1 MNIFLARLV
10 AMDYN
15 IFFSL
20 GHLDYSIDWTIEWMG
35 LLTPFDA
42 NVEKWTLPLEME
54 YFEFQCILLNFSDM
68 ANIQNG
74 SNT

>member
-42 NVEKWTLPLEME
+42 NVEKGTLPHKME
-54 YFEFQCILLNFSDM
+54 LF
-68 ANIQNG
+68 
-74 SNT
+74 